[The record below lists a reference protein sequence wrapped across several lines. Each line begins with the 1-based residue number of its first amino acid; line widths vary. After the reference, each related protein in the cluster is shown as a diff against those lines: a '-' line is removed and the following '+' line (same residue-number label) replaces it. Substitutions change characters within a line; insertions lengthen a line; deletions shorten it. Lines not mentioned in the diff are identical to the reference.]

1 MVQSRGVILFLS
13 VAQSND
19 VDLYKSITSDYCNPV
34 EMGYTVHTKD
44 DLYRIYNSL
53 KTEGRVIMEIC
64 ELPWS
69 PLAATVMDRFG
80 VRWYITLPQHRPD

>member
-1 MVQSRGVILFLS
+1 MVQSRG
-13 VAQSND
+13 SNF
-19 VDLYKSITSDYCNPV
+19 VSFGC
-34 EMGYTVHTKD
+34 VHTKD